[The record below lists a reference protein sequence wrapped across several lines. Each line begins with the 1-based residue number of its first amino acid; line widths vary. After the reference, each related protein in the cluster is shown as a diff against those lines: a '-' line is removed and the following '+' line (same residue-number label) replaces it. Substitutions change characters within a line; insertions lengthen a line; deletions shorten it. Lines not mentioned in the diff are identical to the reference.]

1 MLPRNGVRGYRP
13 HPPADPTA
21 PPEVPYPPLVLPSN
35 HLIVGVTTAVNPV
48 VVVNWS
54 LNVFPPTSF
63 AAVVILILY
72 VVKLEKLDEGVIVK
86 VLVSLEA
93 VGLEAI
99 FIQEEKLSEE
109 IWKEP
114 VQLVFVVF
122 VVKLDESIE
131 SEKLTDIDE
140 LANTEEL
147 SIEVAEP
154 LSETEPLSEIE
165 VLHELLS
172 YEVAQTVGA
181 VVSSLKAYD
190 SKAGMVEEIPRLL

>member
-1 MLPRNGVRGYRP
+1 MY
-13 HPPADPTA
+13 
-21 PPEVPYPPLVLPSN
+21 
-35 HLIVGVTTAVNPV
+35 
-48 VVVNWS
+48 
-54 LNVFPPTSF
+54 FPPTSF

-140 LANTEEL
+140 LANT
-147 SIEVAEP
+147 
-154 LSETEPLSEIE
+154 
-165 VLHELLS
+165 
-172 YEVAQTVGA
+172 
-181 VVSSLKAYD
+181 
-190 SKAGMVEEIPRLL
+190 

>member
-122 VVKLDESIE
+122 VVKLDESIK

-140 LANTEEL
+140 LANT
-147 SIEVAEP
+147 
-154 LSETEPLSEIE
+154 
-165 VLHELLS
+165 
-172 YEVAQTVGA
+172 
-181 VVSSLKAYD
+181 
-190 SKAGMVEEIPRLL
+190 

>member
-1 MLPRNGVRGYRP
+1 M
-13 HPPADPTA
+13 
-21 PPEVPYPPLVLPSN
+21 
-35 HLIVGVTTAVNPV
+35 
-48 VVVNWS
+48 
-54 LNVFPPTSF
+54 FPPTSF

-72 VVKLEKLDEGVIVK
+72 VVKLEKLDEGVIVN
-86 VLVSLEA
+86 VLVSIEA

-99 FIQEEKLSEE
+99 FMQVEKLSEE

-140 LANTEEL
+140 LANTLEL
-147 SIEVAEP
+147 SIEVT
-154 LSETEPLSEIE
+154 LSESPE
-165 VLHELLS
+165 HELLS

-181 VVSSLKAYD
+181 VVSSLKA
-190 SKAGMVEEIPRLL
+190 